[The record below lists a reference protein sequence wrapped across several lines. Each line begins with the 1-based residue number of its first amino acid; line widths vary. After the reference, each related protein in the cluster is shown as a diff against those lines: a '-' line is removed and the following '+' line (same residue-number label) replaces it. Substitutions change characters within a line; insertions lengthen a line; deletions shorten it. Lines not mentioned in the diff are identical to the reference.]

1 MTMQAANRLQKTL
14 KAGKTA
20 YGGWQMLPGAN
31 LSRTIARTPNLDWI
45 CVDCE
50 HGNISDDSMHDC
62 GYYVHPHRCLRS
74 IHIYSTGA
82 DYMFS
87 VAAIAACGVSPIVR
101 VPEGQHW
108 MIKRALDAGAH
119 GIMVPLIRTVADAQN
134 VASYSKFPPNGTRG
148 LGSPF
153 SMEKFHP
160 ELTQVQ
166 YFQQSNSATLVVLQ
180 IETRE
185 ALENVEAIAA
195 VEGVDCLL
203 VGPHDLGNSIGHPV
217 LKAPEYDPEL
227 EEAITKIND
236 AAHKAGKWTAI
247 YCGSGEQARKY
258 ADLGFDMVNTMNDVV
273 ALKSAFGGAVEAAQG
288 SYLHAGVQGVRK
300 GVEKMTSS

>member
-50 HGNISDDSMHDC
+50 HGNISDD
-62 GYYVHPHRCLRS
+62 
-74 IHIYSTGA
+74 I
-82 DYMFS
+82 
-87 VAAIAACGVSPIVR
+87 AAIAACGVSPIVR

-227 EEAITKIND
+227 EEAIAKIND

>member
-50 HGNISDDSMHDC
+50 HGNISDD
-62 GYYVHPHRCLRS
+62 
-74 IHIYSTGA
+74 I
-82 DYMFS
+82 
-87 VAAIAACGVSPIVR
+87 AAIAACGVSPIVR

-134 VASYSKFPPNGTRG
+134 VASSSKFPPNGTRG